1 VSDNGFRIAL
11 KRAELDMTDL
21 RAVSDVAIIL

>member
-1 VSDNGFRIAL
+1 VEDNGFRIAY
-11 KRAELDMTDL
+11 KRVHLDMTDL

>member
-1 VSDNGFRIAL
+1 VTGSGLLIAR
-11 KRAELDMTDL
+11 KRTELDMTDL